1 MPVDSPLLC
10 SDLCPQSASYSLLHA
25 VRSSRSCLTPTQEAL
40 ATWEALTLVHSWD
53 KCIYSLTGVTGVH
66 GAHTQAQIDVLD

>member
-1 MPVDSPLLC
+1 MLSNRP
-10 SDLCPQSASYSLLHA
+10 
-25 VRSSRSCLTPTQEAL
+25 RSCLTPTREAL
-40 ATWEALTLVHSWD
+40 ATREALTLVHSWD

>member
-1 MPVDSPLLC
+1 MPVPKVCRTCCFMLSNRP
-10 SDLCPQSASYSLLHA
+10 
-25 VRSSRSCLTPTQEAL
+25 RSCLTPTREAL
-40 ATWEALTLVHSWD
+40 ATREALTLVHSWD